1 MNYIEVSLSEGDLD
15 FLLEVLEN
23 NLEVTQESKDPE
35 AAQVSRVL
43 MRLVTSLNLQMINAQ
58 GNLGTLSSH

>member
-43 MRLVTSLNLQMINAQ
+43 MRLVTSLNLQMIHAQ